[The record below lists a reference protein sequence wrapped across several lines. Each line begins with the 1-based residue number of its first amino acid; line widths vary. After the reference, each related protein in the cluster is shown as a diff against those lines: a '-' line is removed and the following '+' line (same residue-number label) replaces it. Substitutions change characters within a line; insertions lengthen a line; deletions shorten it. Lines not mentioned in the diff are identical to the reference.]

1 MPNGASVVYST
12 TPSTGIPNGA
22 INAGI
27 YTVSAVITPP
37 GTSPNCDEI
46 TLTATLTIDRS
57 TQEIVFNPIP
67 VKEIGVDPDFQLMA
81 EASSGLPIT
90 YTYTYT
96 GTNQPADVSAEGF
109 VTLLATGQVTITA
122 NQEGDS
128 NYLPAT
134 PVSQELIIE
143 SSNANINTIT
153 IDGQVYNDPD
163 NLVNYIIDCGSTVNS
178 VQVVIDAE
186 PSAIVTPATV
196 FEIETPVPGIYLQD
210 VVVTSQNGS
219 MVRTYTIR
227 VEKQFLFNDIAE
239 QKFDNV
245 LLVNN
250 NPNTNGGYSFVAY
263 EWYKDNV
270 LVGTEQYYSA
280 GATTSDLL
288 DPNATYFVKMT
299 TVSGDVLQTCAINI
313 ELQHSYSIS
322 VTPNPTTQLNRTL
335 NVSADIPATE
345 LDNMIYTV
353 FNMSGKVLK
362 QGRYDAISH
371 TVRLPETIQSG
382 IYMIN
387 FSSPNV
393 NKVIK
398 LIVE

>member
-1 MPNGASVVYST
+1 M
-12 TPSTGIPNGA
+12 
-22 INAGI
+22 
-27 YTVSAVITPP
+27 
-37 GTSPNCDEI
+37 
-46 TLTATLTIDRS
+46 
-57 TQEIVFNPIP
+57 
-67 VKEIGVDPDFQLMA
+67 
-81 EASSGLPIT
+81 
-90 YTYTYT
+90 
-96 GTNQPADVSAEGF
+96 
-109 VTLLATGQVTITA
+109 
-122 NQEGDS
+122 
-128 NYLPAT
+128 
-134 PVSQELIIE
+134 
-143 SSNANINTIT
+143 
-153 IDGQVYNDPD
+153 
-163 NLVNYIIDCGSTVNS
+163 
-178 VQVVIDAE
+178 
-186 PSAIVTPATV
+186 
-196 FEIETPVPGIYLQD
+196 
-210 VVVTSQNGS
+210 
-219 MVRTYTIR
+219 
-227 VEKQFLFNDIAE
+227 
-239 QKFDNV
+239 
-245 LLVNN
+245 
-250 NPNTNGGYSFVAY
+250 AY